1 MKKSAVDRLDELID
15 DVDDFRERIFGVT
28 NETLNLAERDTSS
41 NGSFSTSNS
50 SLSEANLDSSPL
62 LKLSSDINGLLSRDL
77 LEGDT
82 TFNDFDHGW
91 INLIKSFPLQ
101 RNIKQG
107 IVTHADVGFN
117 QPLPT
122 LTPSKA
128 PNFNLVY
135 RTDLKIWITI
145 PEDNFNF
152 TTLPKVLSFGPKPFV
167 SRNHSFKFGR
177 KKKSEGRSFI
187 MLFRLKLS
195 KLPYRKTQSH

>member
-1 MKKSAVDRLDELID
+1 M
-15 DVDDFRERIFGVT
+15 DDFRERIFGVT
-28 NETLNLAERDTSS
+28 NETQNLAERDTSS

-50 SLSEANLDSSPL
+50 SLSDLKDVNLDSSPL

-91 INLIKSFPLQ
+91 VNLIKSFPLQ

-122 LTPSKA
+122 LSPSNA
-128 PNFNLVY
+128 PNCNLVY
-135 RTDLKIWITI
+135 RTDLK
-145 PEDNFNF
+145 
-152 TTLPKVLSFGPKPFV
+152 V
-167 SRNHSFKFGR
+167 SLFQ
-177 KKKSEGRSFI
+177 EFI
-187 MLFRLKLS
+187 
-195 KLPYRKTQSH
+195 YN